1 MKKIVEKE
9 KKNVKQERR
18 MIIMIERN
26 INILFFLD
34 LNQWS
39 FDEVSIFESNDN
51 VEKKKFQ
58 FEMNVLIIIFF
69 NLRTRLRT
77 KSKKCKR
84 FDPFDLTVDKI
95 TTRIK
100 VPSYFLHK
108 LCRINVLIMLRHRAI
123 IANFELQTRDSA
135 KFNFKLTSR
144 MNL

>member
-1 MKKIVEKE
+1 MKF
-9 KKNVKQERR
+9 R
-18 MIIMIERN
+18 
-26 INILFFLD
+26 FLNRTIT
-34 LNQWS
+34 L
-39 FDEVSIFESNDN
+39 
-51 VEKKKFQ
+51 KKKFQ
-58 FEMNVLIIIFF
+58 FEMNVSIMIFF